1 MDSTK
6 FLIPMKKY
14 SIFLFFSLLLLAFVS
29 CKEEDEI
36 DPLMQIREIAY
47 NGLSANEKA
56 TLTTDWRVASV
67 TNLPNGNYM
76 VLFNTVDDP
85 LLGPIGV
92 IIDQDTLE
100 IIGFAPRF

>member
-1 MDSTK
+1 
-6 FLIPMKKY
+6 MKKY
-14 SIFLFFSLLLLAFVS
+14 STFLFFSLLLLAFVS

-47 NGLSANEKA
+47 IGLSANERA

-67 TNLPNGNYM
+67 TNLQNGNYY
-76 VLFNTVDDP
+76 VLFNTDDP
-85 LLGPIGV
+85 ILGPIGV

>member
-1 MDSTK
+1 
-6 FLIPMKKY
+6 MKEY
-14 SIFLFFSLLLLAFVS
+14 SIFLFFSFLLLALVS
-29 CKEEDEI
+29 CREDDEI

-47 NGLSANEKA
+47 NGLSANQKA
-56 TLTTDWRVASV
+56 SLTTDWRVASV
-67 TNLPNGNYM
+67 TNLPNGNYK

-100 IIGFAPRF
+100 IIGFTLRF